1 MAISLVAQLLS
12 EGGFWMKHSI
22 IFTLLVLL
30 ASIGL
35 APDNLAVEPT
45 AAEQPE
51 GAVSTSAGDAQPT
64 SPLDEL
70 AWMVGKWVDQG
81 EDATIT
87 TSCRWTKNRSFFS
100 RSFKVT
106 MNKEVTLEGT
116 QVVGWDPIESRIRS
130 WTFDSE
136 GGFGEGHWTQDGNR
150 WLVKTSY
157 VLASGERASALNV
170 FTYVDQNTFRWQSID
185 REIAG
190 ELQPNIPEVTVVR
203 QRVEESESQQAQK
216 EVSP

>member
-1 MAISLVAQLLS
+1 MRQASILLL
-12 EGGFWMKHSI
+12 FA
-22 IFTLLVLL
+22 LL
-30 ASIGL
+30 AATIG
-35 APDNLAVEPT
+35 
-45 AAEQPE
+45 AAQHEIAAERSTPEQPE
-51 GAVSTSAGDAQPT
+51 AKGDATTTDAEAT

-70 AWMVGKWVDQG
+70 EWMVGQWVDQG

-87 TSCRWTKNRSFFS
+87 TNCSWTKNRKFLS

-106 MNKEVTLEGT
+106 ISEEVTLEGT
-116 QVVGWDPIESRIRS
+116 QVIGWDPMERRIRS

-136 GGFGEGHWTQDGNR
+136 GGFGEGRWIRDGNR
-150 WLVKTSY
+150 WLVKTSF
-157 VLASGERASALNV
+157 VLASGDRASALNV
-170 FTYVDQNTFRWQSID
+170 FTYVDQDTFRWQSIG

-203 QRVEESESQQAQK
+203 QKSEEDKSQPGRK

>member
-1 MAISLVAQLLS
+1 MKQIAIFL
-12 EGGFWMKHSI
+12 
-22 IFTLLVLL
+22 TLVLL
-30 ASIGL
+30 ASIGV
-35 APDNLAVEPT
+35 AQDDSAVEPT
-45 AAEQPE
+45 VAEQPE
-51 GAVSTSAGDAQPT
+51 GAVSTGADDAQPT

-70 AWMVGKWVDQG
+70 AWMVGRWVDQG

-87 TSCRWTKNRSFFS
+87 TTCRWTKNRSFLS

-106 MNKEVTLEGT
+106 MGEEVTLEGT
-116 QVVGWDPIESRIRS
+116 QVVGWDPTEGRIRS

-136 GGFGEGHWTQDGNR
+136 GGFGEGRWIADGNR

-170 FTYVDQNTFRWQSID
+170 FTYIDQDTFRWQSID

-190 ELQPNIPEVTVVR
+190 ELQPSIAEVTVVR
-203 QRVEESESQQAQK
+203 QQANASESQQAEK
-216 EVSP
+216 EVSQ